1 MPLLD
6 GNPVSPLPIASQLS
20 RPRAAAGSEP
30 VWLIEPTAEIF
41 TDYESYAN
49 RYIFYSQPIFTPRN
63 DTNRTVSFFEA
74 LNIEHRQLDQQ
85 IRTNFPISLKQNIL
99 NTIKHQA
106 EPNIDHLVD
115 YLYSLYHNRF
125 NVAEK
130 VIVDLPPSTSSSEV
144 YHAKVIRVF
153 PPKPIRDLDKSSYD
167 HLIHLQSLNRF
178 PELDLNQCLQI
189 DIPTDYLYTIQLIDD
204 QSKSTS
210 TDSFGASYMEV
221 EAKKLSRHTDTFSKP
236 LLKRFLQSILTTST
250 TSRWTIHPDVCL
262 PTTIPIPEI
271 PIPTYKSLIKSL
283 TNDHPEPELKK
294 RKIVNPTDLIDHEEC
309 PQVDPA
315 SLKKN
320 IIIIKPKNNNKL
332 GSDLTINTQQSTNP
346 VDSQNTSTTT
356 PSTATTKKTIK
367 YPIEDLDLDPFTI
380 IDGRYLRRSINPTPL
395 KLPIKPKTSIKNL
408 GKKFSQKLKIWSIIN
423 IFKLNTIR
431 LKFEEL
437 DSSLD
442 LITSELVSKILN
454 ENRLKYPTTSNKKFT
469 SISILPYFS
478 NKPIQESKVMNID
491 EREYW
496 VRKGLRFVNVTK
508 RLHNLGLSNSSS
520 NNGKRKNNKVVSSS
534 SSSSSSGEENW
545 VMGLIEILCHR
556 GGIESLGC
564 TARLLK
570 YLLSSEGKLI
580 EIDHEIEEDDSITV
594 DQPDSNQVNHKPR
607 VQPTTTHVVD
617 SPLSN
622 DSLTDPESELTE
634 PEGEEHEEE
643 EEEDLE
649 PEIGGHETA
658 DEDGLKY
665 GRSIRNIRQNPLRL
679 RKLLLDRYRNLG
691 SSDKFN
697 LLEFLVDLVV
707 ESDHVRNYLEE
718 SDETLTVIRRE
729 KAEVNKE
736 KRKVLEE
743 LARLE
748 VRKLELSNNK
758 VPSSTSTELVSKN
771 NERINGS
778 QSTTIDDPSRSEI
791 PPTSSTNGIEGIGE
805 VEGERS
811 TTKIRL
817 TIKSSS
823 AITNKK
829 KEEIIRP
836 FQTPIRTATLLSKQI
851 KLPSPPP
858 PSSSIDPNHH
868 QESESSRIIKEKIEL
883 ETQLFDLSL
892 KELKFNESFRQLINV
907 FKLKPLGFD
916 RFFLKYWW
924 FDGIGGLE
932 IHPSN
937 SDDHNE
943 EESSKWYSGCIFVSG
958 PTSQEWDKISN
969 NFGGHHSLLKRRM
982 FEELGIDSHS
992 LTDLDLAGIEDALV
1006 GVDEWAIYDTED
1018 QIEEL
1023 MNWLNSKGIRE
1034 NQLKSN
1040 LKEWK
1045 EYILDGVRQRHQ
1057 TQRNFQNLP
1066 GVDPHLQQQQEE
1078 EDQDQDQDQEEQDDE
1093 EEEEEDDESLES
1105 TQKNELGNGNHLC
1118 KKRGRTTTRSR
1129 LSSTDHGLDLPQENG
1144 GSDIE
1149 IDDPSDPV

>member
-478 NKPIQESKVMNID
+478 NKPVQESKVMNID

-508 RLHNLGLSNSSS
+508 RLQNLGLSNSSS
-520 NNGKRKNNKVVSSS
+520 SNGKRKNNKVVSSS
-534 SSSSSSGEENW
+534 SSSSS
-545 VMGLIEILCHR
+545 
-556 GGIESLGC
+556 GC

-580 EIDHEIEEDDSITV
+580 EIDHEIEEDDSITI

-607 VQPTTTHVVD
+607 VQPTTTHAAD

-868 QESESSRIIKEKIEL
+868 QESESK
-883 ETQLFDLSL
+883 
-892 KELKFNESFRQLINV
+892 
-907 FKLKPLGFD
+907 
-916 RFFLKYWW
+916 
-924 FDGIGGLE
+924 
-932 IHPSN
+932 IHPPN
-937 SDDHNE
+937 LDDHNE
-943 EESSKWYSGCIFVSG
+943 EECSKWYSGCIFVSG

-969 NFGGHHSLLKRRM
+969 NFGGHN
-982 FEELGIDSHS
+982 
-992 LTDLDLAGIEDALV
+992 LDLAGIEDALV

-1057 TQRNFQNLP
+1057 MQRHFRTFLASINTFNNNRKKKIRIRIRIRKNKMMKMKRRK
-1066 GVDPHLQQQQEE
+1066 
-1078 EDQDQDQDQEEQDDE
+1078 
-1093 EEEEEDDESLES
+1093 DDESLES

-1149 IDDPSDPV
+1149 IDDPSDLFDQSIQ

>member
-309 PQVDPA
+309 PQYG
-315 SLKKN
+315 N
-320 IIIIKPKNNNKL
+320 H
-332 GSDLTINTQQSTNP
+332 
-346 VDSQNTSTTT
+346 
-356 PSTATTKKTIK
+356 KKTIK

-634 PEGEEHEEE
+634 PEGEEHDEA

-892 KELKFNESFRQLINV
+892 KELKFNESFRQLTNV

-1078 EDQDQDQDQEEQDDE
+1078 EEEEDQDQEEDEDEYE
-1093 EEEEEDDESLES
+1093 EEEEEDESLES